1 MKYKAGLIGTPIKH
15 SISAYIHDAGF
26 KSLGVD
32 GSYERLE
39 TSPEDLIERLKFLK
53 VNDYTGFNVTIPLK
67 VPMKLFLDSY
77 DETANISGCVNTV
90 KIEKDKSFKG
100 YNTDIYG
107 FKSSIPKEIKEEIKG
122 QNACIIGTG
131 GASRAVC
138 IGLADLGVKQI
149 SFYSRNIIDSTP
161 LVNYFKR
168 TFPKINFNLFQT
180 SSTGEL
186 LKSKIIVNASPVG
199 MLGHSADEYS
209 INPKILEQMPK
220 DTIIY
225 DVIYNPS
232 KTLLIKKSEELGLRA
247 ISGLDMLVY
256 QAVKAEEIWTGRI
269 PDFDKMKIA
278 ALEKL

>member
-1 MKYKAGLIGTPIKH
+1 MKYKAGLIGYPIKH
-15 SISAYIHDAGF
+15 SISAYIHEAGF

-90 KIEKDKSFKG
+90 KIEKDKSFRG

-107 FKSSIPKEIKEEIKG
+107 FKTSIPKELREEIKG
-122 QNACIIGTG
+122 ENACIIGTG

-138 IGLADLGVKQI
+138 IALAELGVKQI

-161 LVNYFKR
+161 TVNYFKR
-168 TFPKINFNLFQT
+168 TFSKVNFNLFQI

-199 MLGHSADEYS
+199 MLGHSADKTP
-209 INPKILEQMPK
+209 IKPLILEQLPK

-225 DVIYNPS
+225 DVIYNPA
-232 KTLLIKKSEELGLRA
+232 KTILIKKAEELGLRT
-247 ISGLDMLVY
+247 ISGLDMLIY

-269 PDFDKMKIA
+269 PDVDKMKIA
-278 ALEKL
+278 ALENL

>member
-1 MKYKAGLIGTPIKH
+1 MKYKVALIGTPIKH
-15 SISAYIHDAGF
+15 SISAYIHEAGF
-26 KSLGVD
+26 KSLGVE

-77 DETANISGCVNTV
+77 DRTANISGCVNTV
-90 KIEKDKSFKG
+90 KIERDKSFRG

-107 FKSSIPKEIKEEIKG
+107 FKTSIPKEIQQEIIG

-138 IGLADLGVKQI
+138 IGLAELGVKQI
-149 SFYSRNIIDSTP
+149 SFYSRNIIDSTS

-168 TFPKINFNLFQT
+168 TFPNVNFNLFQI

-199 MLGHSADEYS
+199 MLGHSADQYS
-209 INPKILEQMPK
+209 IKPQILEQMPK
-220 DTIIY
+220 DTVIY
-225 DVIYNPS
+225 DVIYNPV
-232 KTLLIKKSEELGLRA
+232 KTLMIKKSEELGLRT
-247 ISGLDMLVY
+247 ISGLDMLIY
-256 QAVKAEEIWTGRI
+256 QAVKAEEIWTGKT
-269 PDFDKMKIA
+269 PDVDKMKIA
-278 ALEKL
+278 GLENL

>member
-1 MKYKAGLIGTPIKH
+1 MKYKVALIGTPIKH
-15 SISAYIHDAGF
+15 SISAYIHEAGF
-26 KSLGVD
+26 KSLGVE

-77 DETANISGCVNTV
+77 DRTANISGCVNTV
-90 KIEKDKSFKG
+90 KIERDKSFRG

-107 FKSSIPKEIKEEIKG
+107 FKTSIPKEIQQEIIG

-138 IGLADLGVKQI
+138 IGLAELGVKQI
-149 SFYSRNIIDSTP
+149 SFYSRNIIDSTS

-168 TFPKINFNLFQT
+168 TFPNVNFNLFQI

-199 MLGHSADEYS
+199 MLGHSADQYS
-209 INPKILEQMPK
+209 IKPQILEQMPK
-220 DTIIY
+220 DTVIY
-225 DVIYNPS
+225 DVIYNPV
-232 KTLLIKKSEELGLRA
+232 KTLMIKKSEELGLRT
-247 ISGLDMLVY
+247 ISGLDMLIY
-256 QAVKAEEIWTGRI
+256 QAVKSEEIWTGKT
-269 PDFDKMKIA
+269 PDVDKMKIA
-278 ALEKL
+278 GLENL